1 MDLTE
6 TQKQLDLASSE
17 SDSKATDHLIA
28 AMRELLT
35 QIELDDDR
43 AWEES
48 MGEDL

>member
-6 TQKQLDLASSE
+6 VEKQVDLASSE
-17 SDSKATDHLIA
+17 SDSKATDHLISA
-28 AMRELLT
+28 FRELLE

>member
-1 MDLTE
+1 MDVTE
-6 TQKQLDLASSE
+6 VVRELDLASSE

-28 AMRELLT
+28 AVRAI
-35 QIELDDDR
+35 IEEIENDDDR

>member
-6 TQKQLDLASSE
+6 AKKQVDLASSE
-17 SDSKATDHLIA
+17 SDSKATDHLVA
-28 AMRELLT
+28 ALRAI
-35 QIELDDDR
+35 IEEIENDDER